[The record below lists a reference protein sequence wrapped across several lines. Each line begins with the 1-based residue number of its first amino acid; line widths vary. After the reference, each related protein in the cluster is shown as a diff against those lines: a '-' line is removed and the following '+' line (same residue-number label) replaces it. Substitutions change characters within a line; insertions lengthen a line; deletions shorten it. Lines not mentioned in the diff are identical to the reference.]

1 MLAVWVH
8 VRGGLGATPSLLL
21 QSTTARPAGALA
33 MRTQKEPPVH
43 PPAHLS
49 WPWPGAVTRRGGPVG
64 LLLLH
69 WGGVAGSPASA
80 SLGWVALLLRV
91 CCLLL
96 LLLLVWQHLWV
107 HARLGGRLR
116 GGVGNIGP
124 LGGGLLLLLL
134 LCVLGWRVLLLLL
147 LQRLQLGLYLGVG
160 QLPRLHHALQLLR

>member
-96 LLLLVWQHLWV
+96 LLLL
-107 HARLGGRLR
+107 
-116 GGVGNIGP
+116 
-124 LGGGLLLLLL
+124 
-134 LCVLGWRVLLLLL
+134 CVLGWRVLLLLL